1 MRNIII
7 LCSVIG
13 IAILAAT
20 VGLMLRPERYGEP
33 FTSDV
38 VTPLASVL
46 TEPDAYL
53 DKPLLIEGIV
63 SRQCALTGC
72 FFFFAVGEQRLRIEL
87 SEVATSLPQ
96 RKGYRARV
104 AGTLQRQ
111 SGSLMFSGKSVQF
124 FRR

>member
-7 LCSVIG
+7 LCSVLG
-13 IAILAAT
+13 IAILATT
-20 VGLMLRPERYGEP
+20 VGLMIRPERYGEP

-38 VTPLASVL
+38 VTPLTSVI
-46 TEPDAYL
+46 TEPDTYL

-63 SRQCALTGC
+63 TRQCALTGC

-87 SEVATSLPQ
+87 SEVALSLPQ

-111 SGSLMFSGKSVQF
+111 SGSLVFNAKSVQF